1 MLKLKTKSHFTY
13 YLLLST
19 LFLAAFLERTAWDLG
34 PNIELVTTT
43 VVLAS
48 LYLGRKSTFWLTFAI
63 IALSDR
69 VIGNSKIFLF
79 TWSGFLIP
87 AFFLPNLF
95 KNLKL
100 NINNY
105 RWKLL
110 GLTGS
115 GMLANLFFFFYTNFG
130 VWLLDSWGIYTKDAP
145 GLIKC
150 YILGLPFLKNQLIS
164 SLIFI
169 PAVYLSIELAQ
180 YIAKKI
186 KLNFLPQTNKIP
198 LK

>member
-19 LFLAAFLERTAWDLG
+19 LFLAAFLERTVWDLG
-34 PNIELVTTT
+34 PNIELVTTA

-48 LYLGRKSTFWLTFAI
+48 LYLGRKNTFWLTFAI

-79 TWSGFLIP
+79 TWSGFLLP

-100 NINNY
+100 NIKNY
-105 RWKLL
+105 RWKLF
-110 GLTGS
+110 GLMGS
-115 GMLANLFFFFYTNFG
+115 GLLANLFFFIYTNLG
-130 VWLLDSWGIYTKDAP
+130 VWLLDSWGMYTKDAS

-150 YILGLPFLKNQLIS
+150 YIMGLPFLKNQLIS

-169 PAVYLSIELAQ
+169 PAGYFLIELGLSL
-180 YIAKKI
+180 AKKM